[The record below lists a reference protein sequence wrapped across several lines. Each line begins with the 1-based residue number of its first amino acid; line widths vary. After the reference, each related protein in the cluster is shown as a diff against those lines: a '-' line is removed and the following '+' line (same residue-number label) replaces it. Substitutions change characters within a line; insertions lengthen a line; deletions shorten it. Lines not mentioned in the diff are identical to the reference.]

1 MDATIFDQGLDS
13 QIVSDEEAVAERSD
27 KDGTSMDL
35 MEDDFFDP
43 SKHGHLSEDIFSED
57 TSTGMSNGKSVDAGT
72 FAQDPEL
79 MVDFV
84 MESGEHFAVIEE
96 QLLRLERD
104 PDAEESIHAVFR
116 AFHTIKGLAG
126 FLELHGVRNVA
137 HEVETLL
144 DKVRNKKLAI
154 TPKIVDL
161 ILASTDYLKDEVA
174 AVHAA
179 ANGLLLPTIRS
190 NKPVLEGLR
199 ELLSVE
205 DAAVAASKE
214 VRVVTTEST
223 QTISLADRS
232 ISAVS

>member
-43 SKHGHLSEDIFSED
+43 SKHGHLSEDISSED
-57 TSTGMSNGKSVDAGT
+57 ALMGTSNGKGVDAGT

-96 QLLRLERD
+96 QLLRLERE
-104 PDAEESIHAVFR
+104 PGAEESIHAVFR

-144 DKVRNKKLAI
+144 DKVRNKKLTI

-161 ILASTDYLKDEVA
+161 ILESTDYLKDEVA

-179 ANGLLLPTIRS
+179 SNKLPIPKIRS
-190 NKPVLEGLR
+190 NRPLLEKLR
-199 ELLSVE
+199 IILAVE
-205 DAAVAASKE
+205 EQDERAAVGQAHEPARE
-214 VRVVTTEST
+214 V
-223 QTISLADRS
+223 
-232 ISAVS
+232 VS